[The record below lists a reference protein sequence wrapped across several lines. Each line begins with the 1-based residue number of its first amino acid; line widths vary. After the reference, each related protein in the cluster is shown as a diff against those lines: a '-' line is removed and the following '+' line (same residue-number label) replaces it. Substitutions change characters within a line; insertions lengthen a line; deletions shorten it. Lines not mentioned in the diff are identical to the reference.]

1 KRIFIESNYELVEW
15 EIFYS
20 SGIKIHHETIDISIN
35 RGSYSSSH
43 LPKGVYIVK
52 VRTRDGTV
60 SSQKVLVI

>member
-35 RGSYSSSH
+35 RDSYSSIH
-43 LPKGVYIVK
+43 LPKGVYIVRVK
-52 VRTRDGTV
+52 TVDGTV
-60 SSQKVLVI
+60 SVKKVLVS